1 MHRALIVARM
11 EPGSVD
17 DIAHVFGESDHNT
30 DLPTVI
36 GVRGRSLFRFGG
48 LYLHL
53 IEGER
58 PIGQAVA
65 EHRDHPQFRRI
76 SDELRHHVSPYDPDT
91 WRGPQDA
98 MAHEF
103 YRWERHD

>member
-1 MHRALIVARM
+1 MHRALIVARL

-17 DIAHVFGESDHNT
+17 EIAHVFTESDRNT
-30 DLPTVI
+30 DLPAVI

-76 SDELRHHVSPYDPDT
+76 SDELRQHVSPYDPDT